1 LIFGDLTK
9 KVERQ
14 VQELEGQPT
23 NRKLKAIQVLLDIS
37 KEDPKPARSAIP
49 AAVRVLGDDS
59 SEVRVETLKLLKGLS
74 KVKGYKKDIL
84 QALFESI
91 PVFRG
96 NLTEALDILRR
107 LAPGSKELIDKNI
120 PPLVDMLESHDEAT
134 RSGAAMFLEEFQIP
148 ANKYSSALVDA
159 KLVLDDA
166 ERCGADIAKAKYMLN
181 AARTGMKKA
190 FYEEMEK
197 AIDLAKQLAND
208 GRKTVRLWRVSVPG
222 ARTVDIAPGARNI
235 VACGSDK
242 KLYYIDRNGNIVWS
256 RVLPEVATCVA
267 LTVDE
272 SRILVGCADGFL
284 HCFTSKGEE
293 LWKYRMS
300 AQAVSIA
307 VADSG
312 NAIISGSDNNLY
324 VIGPTGAMLAKHW
337 TERPG
342 WRVGVSGDGEII
354 VMSYRDHN
362 VYSYDK
368 NLFLRWKYMGGIW
381 NDVVISRDGESMA
394 AGSQGNDVMFFSK
407 IGVVQWKT
415 RTDDPVAQLAIS
427 FNGDCLYITDA
438 RYIYAFNRSGKLL
451 YKYNARDPMLTM
463 ACDTSGEYLALVY
476 SDRIILTRNREMVR
490 QLVLGSTVLLDNI
503 QRLGVDVLKPTEL
516 FAKARAAFA
525 ANDLEKG
532 TEFASEAMRILDAEK
547 GRRAEELTASIKVVV
562 DEAKAVGAD
571 TSKSEG
577 MLKAAHDSLR
587 KGQLDRVLLLLGQA
601 REEAEIARRVQEGM
615 IMAEKE
621 AKSGAARA
629 AIRSAIAMT
638 DEAVEFGM
646 EATQAEAILQ
656 KAIHATDTEDYE
668 KAMAFLRQLEE
679 HVRAERERLP
689 GRVGANFKAACEILD
704 KSEIS
709 PEMIEKA
716 RSFLSGAI
724 VFYDK
729 TGDLRKLAETYER
742 LGFLEE
748 KRGKIPYSKFLYQK
762 AVNTYF
768 KVGEIDQVL
777 TLLVERLRR
786 LEAITDK
793 KLHEYTIEE
802 IFLIFRDGRLIIH
815 NTRRLRPDVDNQLL
829 GGMLVAIQNFVQEG
843 FRNKEDEILNELRYG
858 KTRVLVERGDFL
870 YLALVITGQEPEEK
884 REEMKRVLKEVEEK
898 YRPILSTWDGDTSKL
913 WGAKKMVDVILTGI

>member
-14 VQELEGQPT
+14 VQELEGQLT
-23 NRKLKAIQVLLDIS
+23 NRKLKALEVLLDIS
-37 KEDPKPARSAIP
+37 KDDPKFARPAIP
-49 AAVRVLGDDS
+49 AVVRVLGDDS
-59 SEVRVETLKLLKGLS
+59 SEVRAEALKLLKGLS

-84 QALFESI
+84 QSLFESL
-91 PVFRG
+91 PAYKG
-96 NLTEALDILRR
+96 NLIEALDILRR
-107 LAPGSKELIDKNI
+107 LAPGSRDSIDKSI
-120 PPLVDMLESHDEAT
+120 PSLVDMLESHDEAT
-134 RSGAAMFLEEFQIP
+134 RSGAAMVLEEFKIP

-181 AARTGMKKA
+181 AARTGMKKT
-190 FYEEMEK
+190 FYDEVEK

-208 GRKTVRLWRVSVPG
+208 GRKTVRLWRATVP
-222 ARTVDIAPGARNI
+222 AAKAIDIAPGARNI

-242 KLYYIDRNGNIVWS
+242 KLYYIDRSGNIVWTK
-256 RVLPEVATCVA
+256 VLPDGGTCVA
-267 LTVDE
+267 LTLDE
-272 SRILVGCADGFL
+272 SRILVGCADGHL
-284 HCFTSKGEE
+284 HCFSVKGEA

-300 AQAVSIA
+300 AQATSIA
-307 VADSG
+307 VSEAG
-312 NAIISGSDNNLY
+312 NALVCGSDNNLY
-324 VIGPTGAMLAKHW
+324 IIGPTGAMLAKHW
-337 TERPG
+337 TDRPG
-342 WRVGVSGDGEII
+342 WRVGVSGDGEMI
-354 VMSYRDHN
+354 VVSYRDHN
-362 VYSYDK
+362 VYCYDK

-381 NDVVISRDGESMA
+381 NDVVISRDGECVA
-394 AGSQGNDVMFFSK
+394 AGSQGNDVLFFSK

-415 RTDDPVAQLAIS
+415 RTDEPVAQLAIS
-427 FNGDCLYITDA
+427 FGGECLYITDA
-438 RYIYAFNRSGKLL
+438 RYIYAFNRSGKQL
-451 YKYNARDPMLTM
+451 YKYNARDPLLAMT
-463 ACDTSGEYLALVY
+463 CDTSGEYLALVFN
-476 SDRIILTRNREMVR
+476 DRIILTRNREMVR
-490 QLVLGSTVLLDNI
+490 QLVTGSQILLDNI
-503 QRLGVDVLKPTEL
+503 QRLGVDVQRPTEL
-516 FAKARAAFA
+516 FAKARSAFD

-562 DEAKAVGAD
+562 DEAKTVGAD

-621 AKSGAARA
+621 AKSGAARK
-629 AIRSAIAMT
+629 AIQAAIAMT
-638 DEAVEFGM
+638 DEAVEYGM

-656 KAIHATDTEDYE
+656 KAISATDAEDYD

-679 HVRAERERLP
+679 HVKAERDRLP
-689 GRVGANFKAACEILD
+689 GRVAANFKAACEILD
-704 KSEIS
+704 NSAIT
-709 PEMIEKA
+709 PDMIEKA
-716 RSFLSGAI
+716 RAFLSGAI

-793 KLHEYTIEE
+793 KLREYTIEE
-802 IFLIFRDGRLIIH
+802 IFLIYRDGRLILH
-815 NTRRLRPDVDNQLL
+815 NTRRLRPDVDNDML
-829 GGMLVAIQNFVQEG
+829 GSMLVAIQNFVQEG
-843 FRNKEDEILNELRYG
+843 FRNKEIEILNELRYG
-858 KTRVLVERGDFL
+858 KTRILIERTDYL
-870 YLALVITGQEPEEK
+870 YLALVITGEEPEEK
-884 REEMKRVLKEVEEK
+884 REEMKKVLRDIEEK
-898 YRPILSTWDGDTSKL
+898 YKTVLASWDGDTSKL
-913 WGAKKMVDVILTGI
+913 WGAKKMVDGILTGI